1 MICTNKII
9 RLCESAKEGYV
20 HVEPRITLYSLP
32 DVYGN
37 IRVHNLWTSDSEV
50 LVLDGDQKLFSKR
63 VINPKWVKKMF
74 REYPPLVLMYSLITI
89 IFIPDILQT
98 RYDFD
103 NVKDRRE
110 ATEKKAEEIV
120 RDLEKKGIRAE
131 LSDLV
136 VDLRYKNN
144 ESLVSY
150 KDIFEKNPEIRN
162 MF

>member
-1 MICTNKII
+1 
-9 RLCESAKEGYV
+9 
-20 HVEPRITLYSLP
+20 
-32 DVYGN
+32 
-37 IRVHNLWTSDSEV
+37 
-50 LVLDGDQKLFSKR
+50 
-63 VINPKWVKKMF
+63 
-74 REYPPLVLMYSLITI
+74 MYSLITI